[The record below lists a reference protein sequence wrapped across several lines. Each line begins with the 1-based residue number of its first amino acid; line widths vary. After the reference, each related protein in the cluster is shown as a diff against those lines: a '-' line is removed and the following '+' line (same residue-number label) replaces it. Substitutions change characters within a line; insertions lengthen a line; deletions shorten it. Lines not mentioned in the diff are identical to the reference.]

1 MSWTR
6 RALTAALIA
15 TTVVAGSAALAADD
29 PAKPERH
36 PIEPFV
42 GTYAGTGVSELVGG
56 KQSKVT
62 QRDYDVEIV
71 KDGDNFKVLWSSI
84 DFRVNDGQTNPK
96 AQGQTVVF
104 QPTVNGKLFKGPEA
118 DLMQGQTQYWAG
130 IDGNSLTVY
139 SVTISETGGYILNA
153 WTRTLQGKN
162 LLLAF
167 RSTVDGNIRRTAT
180 GQLAKKQ

>member
-6 RALTAALIA
+6 RALTAALVA
-15 TTVVAGSAALAADD
+15 TTVMAAGATLAADE

-36 PIEPFV
+36 PIEPFI
-42 GTYAGTGVSELVGG
+42 GTYAGSGVSELVNG

-62 QRDYDVEIV
+62 QRDYDVEIT
-71 KDGDNFKVLWSSI
+71 KDGDNFKVIWSSI
-84 DFRVNDGQTNPK
+84 DFRINDGQTNPK
-96 AQGQTVVF
+96 AQSQTVVF
-104 QPTVNGKLFKGPEA
+104 QPTVNGKLFKGPDA

-139 SVTISETGGYILNA
+139 SMTISETGGYILNA
-153 WTRTLQGKN
+153 WTRTVQGKN

-167 RSTVDGNIRRTAT
+167 RSTVDGTIRRTAT
-180 GQLAKKQ
+180 GQLAKK

>member
-15 TTVVAGSAALAADD
+15 TTVTVGSVAFAADE
-29 PAKPERH
+29 PTKPEKH

-42 GTYAGTGVSELVGG
+42 GTYAGTGVSELIGG

-62 QRDYDVEIV
+62 QRDFDVEIV
-71 KDGDNFKVLWSSI
+71 KDGDNFKVIWSSI
-84 DFRVNDGQTNPK
+84 DFRINDGQTIPK
-96 AQGQTVVF
+96 AQSQTVVF
-104 QPTVNGKLFKGPEA
+104 QPTVNGKLFKGPEV
-118 DLMQGQTQYWAG
+118 DLMQGQTVYWAG
-130 IDGNSLTVY
+130 IDGNALTIY

-162 LLLAF
+162 MLLAF
-167 RSTVDGNIRRTAT
+167 RSTVDGNIRRTAN
-180 GQLAKKQ
+180 GQLQKK

>member
-29 PAKPERH
+29 PAAPEKH

-42 GTYAGTGVSELVGG
+42 GTYAGSGVSELVGG

-62 QRDYDVEIV
+62 QRDFDVEVV
-71 KDGDNFKVLWSSI
+71 KEGDNFRVLWSSI
-84 DFRVNDGQTNPK
+84 DFRINDGQTNPK
-96 AQGQTVVF
+96 AQGQSVLF

-130 IDGNSLTVY
+130 IDGSSLTVY
-139 SVTISETGGYILNA
+139 SITISESGGYILNA

-162 LLLAF
+162 MLLAF
-167 RSTVDGNIRRTAT
+167 RSSVDGNIRRTAT
-180 GQLAKKQ
+180 GQLVKK

>member
-6 RALTAALIA
+6 RTLVAALVA
-15 TTVVAGSAALAADD
+15 TSVVAGAALAADD

-42 GTYAGTGVSELVGG
+42 GLYAGTGVSELIGG

-62 QRDYDVEIV
+62 QRDFDVEVV
-71 KDGDNFKVLWSSI
+71 KEGDNFKVLWSSI
-84 DFRVNDGQTNPK
+84 DFRINDGQTNPK
-96 AQGQTVVF
+96 AQGQSVLF

-130 IDGNSLTVY
+130 IDGNNLTVY
-139 SVTISETGGYILNA
+139 SVTISESGGYILNA

-162 LLLAF
+162 MLLAF
-167 RSTVDGNIRRTAT
+167 RSTVDGTIRRTAT
-180 GQLAKKQ
+180 GQLIRK

>member
-6 RALTAALIA
+6 RALTAALVA
-15 TTVVAGSAALAADD
+15 TTVTLGGAALAADE
-29 PAKPERH
+29 PMRAEKH

-42 GTYAGTGVSELVGG
+42 GTYSGTGVSELVGG
-56 KQSKVT
+56 KVSRVT
-62 QRDYDVEIV
+62 QRDYDVEVV
-71 KDGDNFKVLWSSI
+71 KEGDNFKVMWSSI

-96 AQGQTVVF
+96 AQSQSVVF

-118 DLMQGQTQYWAG
+118 DLMQGQTVYWAG

-139 SVTISETGGYILNA
+139 SVTISESGGYILNA

-162 LLLAF
+162 MLLAF

-180 GQLAKKQ
+180 GQLQRK

>member
-15 TTVVAGSAALAADD
+15 TTVAVGGAARAADE
-29 PAKPERH
+29 PMKAERH

-42 GTYAGTGVSELVGG
+42 GTFVGTGVSELIGG

-62 QRDYDVEIV
+62 QRDYDVQVSKE
-71 KDGDNFKVLWSSI
+71 GDNFKVTWSSV
-84 DFRVNDGQTNPK
+84 DFRVNDGQTTPR
-96 AQGQTVVF
+96 ALSQTVLF
-104 QPTVNGKLFKGPEA
+104 EPTVNGKLFKGPEA
-118 DLMQGQTQYWAG
+118 DLMQGKTQYWAG

-139 SVTISETGGYILNA
+139 SVTISDTGGYILNA
-153 WTRTLQGKN
+153 WTRTLQGQN
-162 LLLAF
+162 MLLAF

-180 GQLAKKQ
+180 GQLKKK